1 MTQDD
6 ETLAKFIEESTEHLD
21 GIESDLLTIE
31 EAGAEIDQDL
41 VNKVFRAVH
50 SIKGS
55 AGFLGLNTVKELA
68 HGAENI
74 LNRIRD
80 RVLIPSPEIVNH
92 LLNATDTLTR
102 LLASKG
108 EGNEDISGILAALTS
123 CISQPQTV
131 THEDSPPAHQAPTET
146 VSSEKTGALLHLFS
160 IATEEITKAVKSG
173 QYVFLIELDLIADV
187 KSKGKI
193 TTTLFEELQELGT
206 FLGCRDAAGAPID
219 LGSDQEIANQRVFI
233 LFATILEATLL
244 AQFVDISEEA
254 ILLIPSSKLITEPP
268 PRLTP
273 KTAEEKSAQSP
284 PPAVAPQTSSPPQP
298 AAEASPPTT
307 IKKIEG
313 ARKTVIPESSLR
325 VNVKILDNLMTL
337 AGELVLT
344 RNQFIQTVNSTQ
356 IQGMDNISQRLDLIT
371 SELQESIMSTR
382 MQPVGN
388 VFNKF
393 KRIVRDLSRGLGKE
407 IDLIIDGSE
416 VELDKT
422 IIEAIGDPLTHLIRN
437 SVDHGIERPDIREQ
451 SGKQK
456 GGTLHLS
463 AFHEG
468 GHVIIKIQDDGA
480 GIDTEKVKEKALAM
494 GSHDRTQLDAMP
506 EKELAK
512 LIFLPGLST
521 AQKVTDVSGRGV
533 GMDVVNANLARI
545 GGVFDI
551 ETKLKKGTTISIK
564 LPLTLAIIPSLIV
577 ALQEERY
584 AIPQVNM
591 VELVRIP
598 AAQVKEKIE
607 SIGSALVMRLRGDLL
622 PIIHLS
628 DLLGVEERT
637 YTDLYTEE
645 KFPCRRTRIADRRSV
660 VKHPLL
666 PQDPDAVGATAETT
680 EGNIPKNRIA
690 AAPEVIDE
698 KREAKDRRTNP
709 LSAYNI
715 LVVAAGNFHYG
726 LIVDKLL
733 DSEEIVVK
741 PLGSHLRECEGY
753 AGATIQG
760 DGKVAFILD
769 VVGISKM
776 MNLSMLSDQM
786 KNKLSAK
793 EELIKQDMQSLL
805 IVKNSPKEQMAVPLD
820 LVSRIEKIKNSN
832 IEITG
837 GRLNIQCRGETLPLF
852 TIDEVAEVMP
862 RDKTAKNSYVV
873 VFQVGGKEMGI
884 LVAETLDIVTLKPD
898 IDDITHKQPGIMGST
913 IIMDKITLLV
923 DLYGII
929 STLMPDWVAAAT
941 RDTRSSKK
949 SSTIL
954 IVEDSKFFMNQL
966 CDFVAEAG
974 YTPLK
979 AFDGQKALNILS
991 KESVD
996 LILTDIEMPN
1006 MDGLE
1011 MTERIRSNPELKDL
1025 PIIAVTSVAGDTAEK
1040 RGLEAGVNEYMVKL
1054 DREKII
1060 NAIDRYLF

>member
-1 MTQDD
+1 MIQDD
-6 ETLAKFIEESTEHLD
+6 EILAEFIEESNEHLD
-21 GIESDLLTIE
+21 GIENDLLAIE
-31 EAGAEIDQDL
+31 EAGAEINQDL
-41 VNKVFRAVH
+41 VNKVFRSIH
-50 SIKGS
+50 SIKGG
-55 AGFLGLNTVKELA
+55 AGFLELNTVKGLA
-68 HGAENI
+68 HGAENV
-74 LNRIRD
+74 LNQIRD
-80 RVLIPSPEIVNH
+80 RVLIPTPEIISH
-92 LLNATDTLTR
+92 LLDATDMLTR
-102 LLASKG
+102 LLASKE

-123 CISQPQTV
+123 SVSQPRIV
-131 THEDSPPAHQAPTET
+131 IPEDSPPAHQAPTET
-146 VSSEKTGALLHLFS
+146 VLSEKTGVLDLFS
-160 IATEEITKAVKSG
+160 ITTEEITKAVNSG
-173 QYVFLIELDLIADV
+173 QYIFVIKLDLIADV
-187 KSKGKI
+187 KSKGK
-193 TTTLFEELQELGT
+193 TAAALFEELQKLGT
-206 FLGCRDAAGAPID
+206 FLGCRDAAGVSVD
-219 LGSDQEIANQRVFI
+219 LGSDQEVANQPVVI
-233 LFATILEATLL
+233 LLATIIEATLL
-244 AQFVDISEEA
+244 THFFDVSEEA
-254 ILLIPSSKLITEPP
+254 ILLIPFSELVAEPP
-268 PRLTP
+268 PRRTP
-273 KTAEEKSAQSP
+273 KTAEDKSAP
-284 PPAVAPQTSSPPQP
+284 PPPPSVAPQPSSPPQP

-307 IKKIEG
+307 VKEIKG
-313 ARKTVIPESSLR
+313 ARKTVTPESSLR

-344 RNQFIQTVNSTQ
+344 RNQLIQTVNSNQ
-356 IQGMDNISQRLDLIT
+356 IQGMDNISQRLDLVT

-393 KRIVRDLSRGLGKE
+393 KRIVRDLSMGLGKE
-407 IDLIIDGSE
+407 IDLVIDGSE

-422 IIEAIGDPLTHLIRN
+422 IIEAIGDPLTHLVRN
-437 SVDHGIERPDIREQ
+437 SVDHGIEMPDIREQ
-451 SGKQK
+451 NDKPRE
-456 GGTLHLS
+456 GTLHLS

-468 GHVIIKIQDDGA
+468 GHVIIEIEDDGA

-494 GSHDRTQLDAMP
+494 GSHDRAQLDAMS

-533 GMDVVNANLARI
+533 GMDVVHANLARI

-551 ETKLKKGTTISIK
+551 ETKLKKGMTISIK

-577 ALQEERY
+577 TLQKERY

-622 PIIHLS
+622 PLIHLS
-628 DLLGVEERT
+628 DVLGIKERT
-637 YTDLYTEE
+637 YTDLYIEE
-645 KFPCRRTRIADRRSV
+645 KFPCRRTRIADRRSA
-660 VKHPLL
+660 VKHLTP

-680 EGNIPKNRIA
+680 EGNIQENGDA
-690 AAPEVIDE
+690 SAPEAIDE
-698 KREAKDRRTNP
+698 KRKAKDRRTNP

-741 PLGSHLRECEGY
+741 PLGSHLRECESY

-760 DGKVAFILD
+760 DGKVALILD

-786 KNKLSAK
+786 KNKLDAK
-793 EELIKQDMQSLL
+793 EELIKQDMQPLL
-805 IVKNSPKEQMAVPLD
+805 IVKNTPKEQMAVPLD

-837 GRLNIQCRGETLPLF
+837 GRQNIQYRGGTLPLF
-852 TIDEVAEVMP
+852 TVDEVAEVTP

-873 VFQVGGKEMGI
+873 VFQVGGKEVGI
-884 LVAETLDIVTLKPD
+884 LVAATLDIVKVKPD
-898 IDDITHKQPGIMGST
+898 IDDITHKQPGIMGSA
-913 IIMDKITLLV
+913 IIMDQITLLV

-929 STLMPDWVAAAT
+929 STLMPEWIPAAT
-941 RDTRSSKK
+941 RDMRSSKK

-954 IVEDSKFFMNQL
+954 IVEDSKFFMNQF
-966 CDFVAEAG
+966 CDFVTEAG

-979 AFDGQKALNILS
+979 AFDGQEALKILD
-991 KESVD
+991 KESVG

-1011 MTERIRSNPELKDL
+1011 MTKHIRSNPEMKDL
-1025 PIIAVTSVAGDTAEK
+1025 PIIAVTSVAGDAAEK
-1040 RGLEAGVNEYMVKL
+1040 RGIQAGVNEYMIKL

-1060 NAIDRYLF
+1060 STIDRYLS